1 MTRIGLIGAGRWGRN
16 AARAMAK
23 AGVLAWV
30 ADDDMEN
37 AHAVASEFGAERV
50 RSGPMIDTLADKWSD
65 IRVHGL
71 GDCDAV
77 WICTPIETHELLVH
91 AALSAGKH
99 VLCEKPLSRSKA
111 QAAELAAD
119 AERRGLV
126 LMADHTWLGHAGAR
140 TVVDYDGLTE
150 YTAQRW
156 AKDDRGFDALE
167 DMLPHDVVLA
177 RRAFRNDIH
186 AVCTMVLGHQT
197 LVVMAPDVETD
208 AEDFKPRH
216 CSVTYSYDYDGKIR
230 EMKSRGADGS
240 FHISAGALPAH
251 APEPLSVILDEFIR
265 AIENGWQ
272 PTIGHADEFIHVAAV
287 IEAAKASRARGGEWV
302 DVQ

>member
-30 ADDDMEN
+30 ADADPY
-37 AHAVASEFGAERV
+37 AASSLAAEHGVSFVHMDGHFGIGGNLFPWDEV
-50 RSGPMIDTLADKWSD
+50 TGCWLA
-65 IRVHGL
+65 
-71 GDCDAV
+71 
-77 WICTPIETHELLVH
+77 TPIETHELLVH

-111 QAAELAAD
+111 QAVELAAD

-126 LMADHTWLGHAGAR
+126 LMCDFTWLGHAGVMA
-140 TVVDYDGLTE
+140 LTNSDCST
-150 YTAQRW
+150 YVAQRW
-156 AKDDRGFDALE
+156 AKDDRGFDAIE
-167 DMLPHDVVLA
+167 DLMPHDLVLA
-177 RRAFRNDIH
+177 ERLFGCDARA
-186 AVCTMVLGHQT
+186 VSV
-197 LVVMAPDVETD
+197 D
-208 AEDFKPRH
+208 AEGIWVKFGDIGF
-216 CSVTYSYDYDGKIR
+216 SGIQLASLSYRYDSDEKRRRVRIGHN
-230 EMKSRGADGS
+230 ENNGE
-240 FHISAGALPAH
+240 LPEG